1 MLPVIFFRYFWR
13 HLLQGNHIREI
24 PASDGPAAEEAD
36 ETGKE
41 KLPYGNLS
49 CGSSS
54 FAVE

>member
-1 MLPVIFFRYFWR
+1 MLPVIFFRYFWQ
-13 HLLQGNHIREI
+13 HLQQGNHIREI